1 MGWALIHRRRKGNC
15 HEIVMHAEGWWDYT
29 QGIVHD
35 SGRNVMERPVSRQA
49 EEYKGPGKAW
59 SAFGGWG
66 VGGILGRLA
75 MIPFRWSAIKSI
87 VNGKP
92 IESIRNWYGANLF
105 VLATSIVG
113 AVIGWNKGKNGQEQF
128 NESQTQLTIAEQENA
143 NLKQVITVQEENQKR
158 FTEAFSSRKE
168 HGTHAAAVE
177 ADKHQTH
184 SAEPTI

>member
-1 MGWALIHRRRKGNC
+1 
-15 HEIVMHAEGWWDYT
+15 
-29 QGIVHD
+29 
-35 SGRNVMERPVSRQA
+35 MERPVSRQA

-66 VGGILGRLA
+66 VGGILA
-75 MIPFRWSAIKSI
+75 TIATVPFKFKAWKDVFTLEQGSVKRFITTKM
-87 VNGKP
+87 
-92 IESIRNWYGANLF
+92 GAGVF
-105 VLATSIVG
+105 IFASSVIG
-113 AVIGWNKGKNGQEQF
+113 AVIGWSKGKNGQEQF

-184 SAEPTI
+184 STEPTI